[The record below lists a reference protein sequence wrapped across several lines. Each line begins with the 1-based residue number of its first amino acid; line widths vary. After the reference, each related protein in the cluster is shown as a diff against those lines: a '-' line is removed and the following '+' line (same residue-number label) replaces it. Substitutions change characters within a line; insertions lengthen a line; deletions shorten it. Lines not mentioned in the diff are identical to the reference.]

1 MDALESQF
9 AVEEKGEMFR
19 VLKPWL
25 TGEAE
30 TPQSAAAATLG
41 LSDTAVKVAIHR
53 LRQRFRQQLRA
64 ELAATLD
71 SAEMVEEEM
80 GHLFAA
86 LA

>member
-1 MDALESQF
+1 
-9 AVEEKGEMFR
+9 
-19 VLKPWL
+19 
-25 TGEAE
+25 
-30 TPQSAAAATLG
+30 
-41 LSDTAVKVAIHR
+41 VKVAIHR

-86 LA
+86 LT